1 MECIRQFVQ
10 SHKAVAYGLIFGI
23 VIFFNCFGFP
33 IYNLNKEWPFFITAE
48 YFYLDVGAAIF
59 SGALLAAQ
67 FSQKR
72 IWQIVLLS
80 AALVCGGLACRYFLE
95 FGEASNTY
103 NFTLPNIALHL
114 AAFTGISSL
123 SWWYV
128 AKQSRKSG

>member
-10 SHKAVAYGLIFGI
+10 SHKAVAYGLIFGM

-59 SGALLAAQ
+59 SGALLASQ

>member
-10 SHKAVAYGLIFGI
+10 SHKAVAYGLIFGM

-33 IYNLNKEWPFFITAE
+33 IYNLNKELPFFITAE

>member
-10 SHKAVAYGLIFGI
+10 SHKAVAYGLIFGM

-33 IYNLNKEWPFFITAE
+33 IYNLNKAWPFFITAE

>member
-10 SHKAVAYGLIFGI
+10 SHKAVAYGLIFGM

-114 AAFTGISSL
+114 AGFTGISSL

>member
-10 SHKAVAYGLIFGI
+10 SHKAVAYGLIFGM

-128 AKQSRKSG
+128 AKQSRKSA

>member
-10 SHKAVAYGLIFGI
+10 SHKAVAYGLIFGM

-114 AAFTGISSL
+114 AVFVGISSL
-123 SWWYV
+123 SWLAAV
-128 AKQSRKSG
+128 RHGAS

>member
-10 SHKAVAYGLIFGI
+10 SHKAVAYGLIFGM

-33 IYNLNKEWPFFITAE
+33 IYNLNKEWPFSITAE
-48 YFYLDVGAAIF
+48 YLCLDAGAAIF

-114 AAFTGISSL
+114 AAFTGICSL

>member
-10 SHKAVAYGLIFGI
+10 SHKAVAYGLIFGM

-67 FSQKR
+67 LSQKR

>member
-10 SHKAVAYGLIFGI
+10 SHKAVAYGLVFGM